1 MNRWGYRVERGAGGG
16 FIPNWGPQAGWVPGA
31 GLQHRSGWG
40 NIGGEENGQRMYTED
55 EYKSWNIDRQ
65 QGSHQGILNDRRFMH
80 PRAVADLGQEQN
92 ISNCRS
98 ADMLKTLDR
107 LQTSMNQFENSELQ
121 RNQNRRQRRDKVAPK
136 RLQDMSHQSNLGKGK
151 IFDSLKAA
159 GQSIKATFQEQVVK
173 VKNVVKLKPK
183 EKRKSLSEILADEGV
198 EVGLLLYPYLIDASE
213 IERVHKEEEE
223 NLEEDLML
231 WEEGWGGE
239 FRLKTVGEEED
250 DDLKSPNWEDIK
262 KVRELILSLKSFL
275 TECLPQATTDKARNK
290 IARTKFSNPVNS
302 DPGNCL
308 TFHGFKNGS
317 KATLGSFTISKGHRI
332 PLAGVKRKVIDS
344 SDNLPPLKM
353 VKLED
358 FNQVMQSKSADCL
371 IQSQVD
377 GLAKSESLK
386 NKNINNLHISE
397 EMVKEFLDNLNRI
410 RQAFQENDNFL
421 QYYSDKQVFVCS
433 FIKFLT
439 P

>member
-1 MNRWGYRVERGAGGG
+1 M
-16 FIPNWGPQAGWVPGA
+16 
-31 GLQHRSGWG
+31 
-40 NIGGEENGQRMYTED
+40 
-55 EYKSWNIDRQ
+55 
-65 QGSHQGILNDRRFMH
+65 
-80 PRAVADLGQEQN
+80 
-92 ISNCRS
+92 
-98 ADMLKTLDR
+98 
-107 LQTSMNQFENSELQ
+107 
-121 RNQNRRQRRDKVAPK
+121 
-136 RLQDMSHQSNLGKGK
+136 
-151 IFDSLKAA
+151 
-159 GQSIKATFQEQVVK
+159 
-173 VKNVVKLKPK
+173 
-183 EKRKSLSEILADEGV
+183 
-198 EVGLLLYPYLIDASE
+198 
-213 IERVHKEEEE
+213 
-223 NLEEDLML
+223 
-231 WEEGWGGE
+231 
-239 FRLKTVGEEED
+239 
-250 DDLKSPNWEDIK
+250 
-262 KVRELILSLKSFL
+262 
-275 TECLPQATTDKARNK
+275 
-290 IARTKFSNPVNS
+290 FSNPVNA
-302 DPGNCL
+302 DPANCL
-308 TFHGFKNGS
+308 TFHGFKTKSS
-317 KATLGSFTISKGHRI
+317 KAMPGSFSICEGRRI